1 MIDITRPDGQTKVS
15 LTKRETEVLS
25 LVAQGH
31 TSQEAAE
38 LLFLSPRTVSFHL
51 SQVYEK
57 LGVSN
62 RVQAFRLATRLGL
75 LPDSPVFGG
84 QS

>member
-1 MIDITRPDGQTKVS
+1 MTMDMMRPDGHSKVT

-31 TSQEAAE
+31 TSQETADA
-38 LLFLSPRTVSFHL
+38 LFLSPRTVSFHL

-75 LPDSPVFGG
+75 IPETPSFGG
-84 QS
+84 

>member
-1 MIDITRPDGQTKVS
+1 MINLMRPEGQPKVT
-15 LTKRETEVLS
+15 LTKRETEVLG

-38 LLFLSPRTVSFHL
+38 LLFLSPRTVSYHL
-51 SQVYEK
+51 SQAYEK

-62 RVQAFRLATRLGL
+62 RVQAFRLAMRLGL
-75 LPDSPVFGG
+75 LPEAPTI
-84 QS
+84 